1 MNTQVSEHKRTLP
14 PMPPVRNGVLRRIKV
29 MPMLIAVVVVVM
41 LCYPASLIGRGLVGA
56 AYLKQGDDAMLK
68 GRWAEAQDNF
78 NAAMDW
84 SLTDE
89 TAFDKRWG
97 LALQAGDI
105 DSAIADFSRVIAAHP
120 NRYMGYCYRADA
132 YREVGKEKEALQ
144 DYRACLSR
152 EPSDVWRQVA
162 ERSIETLDPRVK

>member
-1 MNTQVSEHKRTLP
+1 MSTQISKHKRTLP
-14 PMPPVRNGVLRRIKV
+14 PLPPVRNGVLRRIKLL
-29 MPMLIAVVVVVM
+29 PLLIAAAVVVM
-41 LCYPASLIGRGLVGA
+41 LCYPASLIGRGIVGA

-68 GRWAEAQDNF
+68 GRWDEAQKNF

-97 LALQAGDI
+97 LALQSRDI
-105 DSAIADFSRVIAAHP
+105 DSAIADFSTVIAAHP
-120 NRYMGYCYRADA
+120 NRYMGYCYRAEA
-132 YREVGKEKEALQ
+132 YREVGREKDALQ
-144 DYRACLSR
+144 DYRSCLSR

-162 ERSIETLDPRVK
+162 ERSIDTLSKRVK